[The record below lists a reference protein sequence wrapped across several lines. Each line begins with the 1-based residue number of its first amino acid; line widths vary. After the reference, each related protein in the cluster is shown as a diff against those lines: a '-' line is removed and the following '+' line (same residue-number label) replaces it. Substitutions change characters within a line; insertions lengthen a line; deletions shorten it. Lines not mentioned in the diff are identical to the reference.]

1 MHIILFEDNFRHQFL
16 PLVFT
21 RPVGE
26 LRVGIRTLSQQWKAL
41 LPSATLS
48 HGTERYLEDAFP
60 VRIESENLLINAR
73 VLPTAELQ
81 APITKL
87 ELGTALYLGEELIAA
102 KLSEADTIQWQSKRQ
117 FPSNLKSI
125 AVKAKILTHITQL
138 FAWNELAIRT
148 EFERMNQK
156 ESAPISSTVTVI
168 GDKSLVFIEDG
179 ASVEG
184 CWLNTTNGPIYIGKD
199 ATVMEASVIYGPFAL
214 CDHATVKAGAKIYGA
229 TTIGPHSKVG
239 GEVSN
244 SVIQGYSNK
253 GHDGFLGNSII
264 GEWCNIGADTN
275 TSNLKNNYSDVS
287 IWNYEAKAYPS
298 SGLTFCG
305 LIMGDHS
312 KCGINTMFNTGTVV
326 GVNANIFGSGFPPKF
341 IPSFSWGGASGF
353 VEYDFHKALEV
364 AEKVMARR
372 KIKLGPQDQSI
383 LRHIFDTSAPF
394 RS

>member
-184 CWLNTTNGPIYIGKD
+184 CWLNTTNGPIYIGRN
-199 ATVMEASVIYGPFAL
+199 G
-214 CDHATVKAGAKIYGA
+214 
-229 TTIGPHSKVG
+229 
-239 GEVSN
+239 
-244 SVIQGYSNK
+244 
-253 GHDGFLGNSII
+253 DGSI
-264 GEWCNIGADTN
+264 
-275 TSNLKNNYSDVS
+275 SDLWPICS
-287 IWNYEAKAYPS
+287 
-298 SGLTFCG
+298 
-305 LIMGDHS
+305 M
-312 KCGINTMFNTGTVV
+312 
-326 GVNANIFGSGFPPKF
+326 
-341 IPSFSWGGASGF
+341 
-353 VEYDFHKALEV
+353 
-364 AEKVMARR
+364 
-372 KIKLGPQDQSI
+372 
-383 LRHIFDTSAPF
+383 
-394 RS
+394 